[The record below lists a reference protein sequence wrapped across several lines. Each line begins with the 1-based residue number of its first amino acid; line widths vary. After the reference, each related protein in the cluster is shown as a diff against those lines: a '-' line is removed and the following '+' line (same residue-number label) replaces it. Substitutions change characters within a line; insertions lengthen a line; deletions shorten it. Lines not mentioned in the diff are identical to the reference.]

1 MFINFYHIIKKRPE
15 AHLRHL
21 LLQDAD
27 EAAPAVI
34 HVTRQECLQ
43 LVQGCAKM
51 GWHDESLLQ
60 GTAAWLCK
68 GRRHA
73 ELSPSE
79 VASLLGAFSE
89 LGYSSPLLRAALE
102 HVASAIPPASCT
114 EAVQGAVDA
123 GMSVRSTAVRSL
135 LKRCTSQLRQ
145 LPEKDAEKL
154 RELAGAILKEAE
166 EEVLHSQGAIRLP
179 RAEPLRLPLDLQLF
193 REAVATQLGPTV
205 SSG

>member
-1 MFINFYHIIKKRPE
+1 
-15 AHLRHL
+15 
-21 LLQDAD
+21 
-27 EAAPAVI
+27 
-34 HVTRQECLQ
+34 
-43 LVQGCAKM
+43 
-51 GWHDESLLQ
+51 
-60 GTAAWLCK
+60 
-68 GRRHA
+68 
-73 ELSPSE
+73 

-102 HVASAIPPASCT
+102 HALLRVASAIPPASCT

-154 RELAGAILKEAE
+154 RDLAGAILKEAE
-166 EEVLHSQGAIRLP
+166 EEVLQS
-179 RAEPLRLPLDLQLF
+179 QLF